1 MNLSELKSQ
10 LTALGKRER
19 FSVRS
24 VAQPEMRPD
33 DVTVIEPEE
42 AGGGWTVY
50 YTEKGSVF
58 NKRHFE
64 TESAACEYALAI
76 ATRPEP
82 PVDASAEAFN
92 TRARALAAEREGR
105 FRERLAA
112 QRDEDKRSD
121 D

>member
-1 MNLSELKSQ
+1 MTISELKSQ
-10 LTALGKRER
+10 LAALGKRDR

-33 DVTVIEPEE
+33 DVTVVEPEDT
-42 AGGGWTVY
+42 GSGWTVY
-50 YTEKGSVF
+50 YTERGSVF
-58 NKRHFE
+58 SKQHFE
-64 TESAACEYALAI
+64 TESAACEYALGI

-82 PVDASAEAFN
+82 SVTASTEADN
-92 TRARALAAEREGR
+92 ARARVLAAERERR

-112 QRDEDKRSD
+112 QRGEDKRSD